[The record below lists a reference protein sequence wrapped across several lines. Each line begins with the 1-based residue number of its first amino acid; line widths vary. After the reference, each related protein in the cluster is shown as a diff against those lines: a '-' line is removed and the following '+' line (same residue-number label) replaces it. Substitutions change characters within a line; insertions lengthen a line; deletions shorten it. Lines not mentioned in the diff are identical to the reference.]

1 MWYREKISVYVC
13 QFLSVCLSSHP
24 QTEMVDNKAKNH
36 DDEDREDEEDNYN
49 EDYNN
54 LR

>member
-1 MWYREKISVYVC
+1 MYVS
-13 QFLSVCLSSHP
+13 FSLSVCLPSHL

-36 DDEDREDEEDNYN
+36 YDEDRGDEEDNYN
-49 EDYNN
+49 EDDYNN

>member
-1 MWYREKISVYVC
+1 MSVS
-13 QFLSVCLSSHP
+13 LSVCLSSHP

-49 EDYNN
+49 EDDYKN